1 MNMNHSPTQTAVA
14 TGCTRFIS
22 LGTAIAVI
30 LAAGMASVPVANAE
44 KKEAAEL
51 DETRLIIEFNET
63 DEDVGVQFFIDADGW
78 QSLRIFDPAGKEI
91 FDARTKG
98 RLLRQGGVAELFV
111 ESEEPTLE
119 DLPLDV
125 FLERFPEGTYTF
137 AGRAVDGTNLTGE
150 AEFSHDIPTGP
161 EITLPVV
168 SGEECAANVAVP
180 VVVTWNEVTETIEG
194 DPIDIEAYE
203 VIVEGDELKIDVVMP
218 ADAGTTLTVPGEALE
233 PETEYDLEV
242 LAIAENGNQT
252 ITETCFV
259 TAE

>member
-1 MNMNHSPTQTAVA
+1 MRMNHL
-14 TGCTRFIS
+14 

-30 LAAGMASVPVANAE
+30 LAASLVSVPVASA
-44 KKEAAEL
+44 KKKGVEEL

-78 QSLRIFDPAGKEI
+78 KSLRVFDPAGKEI

-98 RLLRQGGVAELFV
+98 RLLDQGGVAELFV
-111 ESEEPTLE
+111 ESDEPTLA

-137 AGRAVDGTNLTGE
+137 AGRTVDGANLTGE
-150 AEFSHDIPTGP
+150 AEFSHDIPAGP

-168 SGEECAANVAVP
+168 SGDECATNVAVP
-180 VVVTWNEVTETIEG
+180 VVVTWNAVTETIDG

-203 VIVEGDELKIDVVMP
+203 VIVEGDELDIDVVMP
-218 ADAGTTLTVPGEALE
+218 AGLGTTLTVPAEPLE
-233 PETEYDLEV
+233 PGTEYDLEV
-242 LAIAENGNQT
+242 LAIADNGNQT

-259 TAE
+259 TAD

>member
-1 MNMNHSPTQTAVA
+1 MHMNHL
-14 TGCTRFIS
+14 

-30 LAAGMASVPVANAE
+30 LAASLVSVPVASA
-44 KKEAAEL
+44 KKKDVEEL

-98 RLLRQGGVAELFV
+98 RLLDQGGVAELFV
-111 ESEEPTLE
+111 ESDEPTLA

-125 FLERFPEGTYTF
+125 FLDRFPEGTYTF
-137 AGRAVDGTNLTGE
+137 AGRTVDGVNLTGE
-150 AEFSHDIPTGP
+150 AEFSHDIPAGP

-168 SGEECAANVAVP
+168 SGEECATDVAVP
-180 VVVTWNEVTETIEG
+180 VVVTWNAVTETIDG
-194 DPIDIEAYE
+194 DPIEIEAYE
-203 VIVEGDELKIDVVMP
+203 VIVEGDELDFDVVMP
-218 ADAGTTLTVPGEALE
+218 AGLGTMLTVPAEALE
-233 PETEYDLEV
+233 PGTEYDLEV
-242 LAIAENGNQT
+242 LAIADNGNQT

-259 TAE
+259 TAD

>member
-1 MNMNHSPTQTAVA
+1 MSMNH
-14 TGCTRFIS
+14 R
-22 LGTAIAVI
+22 LKTAIAMT
-30 LAAGMASVPVANAE
+30 LAAGMVSAPVANAD
-44 KKEAAEL
+44 KKEAVEL

-63 DEDVGVQFFIDADGW
+63 DQDVGIQFFIDADGW

-98 RLLRQGGVAELFV
+98 RLLDQGGVAELFV

-119 DLPLDV
+119 DLPLDA

-137 AGRAVDGTNLTGE
+137 AGRAVDGAKLTGE
-150 AEFSHDIPTGP
+150 AEFSHGIPAGP

-168 SGEECAANVAVP
+168 SGEECATNVGIP
-180 VVVTWNEVTETIEG
+180 VTVMWNDVTATIDG

-203 VIVEGDELKIDVVMP
+203 VIVEGDDLEMIDVVMP
-218 ADAGTTLTVPGEALE
+218 ADAGTALTVPGEALE
-233 PETEYDLEV
+233 PGTEYDLEV

>member
-1 MNMNHSPTQTAVA
+1 MRMNHL
-14 TGCTRFIS
+14 

-30 LAAGMASVPVANAE
+30 LAASLVNVPVASA
-44 KKEAAEL
+44 KKKDVEEL

-78 QSLRIFDPAGKEI
+78 KSLRIFDPAGKEI

-98 RLLRQGGVAELFV
+98 RLLDQGGVAELFV
-111 ESEEPTLE
+111 ESDEPTLA

-137 AGRAVDGTNLTGE
+137 AGRTVDGANLAGE
-150 AEFSHDIPTGP
+150 AEFSHDIPAGP

-168 SGEECAANVAVP
+168 SGDECAANVAVP
-180 VVVTWNEVTETIEG
+180 VVVTWNAVTETIEG

-203 VIVEGDELKIDVVMP
+203 VIVEGDELKIDFVMP
-218 ADAGTTLTVPGEALE
+218 AALGTTLTVPAEALE
-233 PETEYDLEV
+233 PGTEYDLEV
-242 LAIAENGNQT
+242 LAIADNGNQT

-259 TAE
+259 TAD

>member
-1 MNMNHSPTQTAVA
+1 MHMNHL
-14 TGCTRFIS
+14 

-30 LAAGMASVPVANAE
+30 LAASLVSVPVASA
-44 KKEAAEL
+44 KKKDVEEL

-98 RLLRQGGVAELFV
+98 RLLDQGGVAELFV
-111 ESEEPTLE
+111 ESDEPTLA

-125 FLERFPEGTYTF
+125 FLDRFPEGTYTF
-137 AGRAVDGTNLTGE
+137 AGRTVDGVNLTGE
-150 AEFSHDIPTGP
+150 AEFSHDIPAGP

-168 SGEECAANVAVP
+168 SGDECATNVAVP
-180 VVVTWNEVTETIEG
+180 VVVTWNAVTETIDG
-194 DPIDIEAYE
+194 DPIEIEAYE
-203 VIVEGDELKIDVVMP
+203 VIVEGDELDFDVVMP
-218 ADAGTTLTVPGEALE
+218 AGLGTMLTVPAEALE
-233 PETEYDLEV
+233 PGTEYDLEV
-242 LAIAENGNQT
+242 LAIADNGNQT

-259 TAE
+259 TAD